1 VYVANGVSKMTFS
14 EPGWNGTD
22 FHSRNKDSIIC
33 LVSAIKTFRLQS
45 STHVLSAT
53 SVKISLFF

>member
-1 VYVANGVSKMTFS
+1 MYVANGVSKMTVS

-22 FHSRNKDSIIC
+22 FDSLNKDYIIY
-33 LVSAIKTFRLQS
+33 LVSAIKKFRLQS

-53 SVKISLFF
+53 SVKISLF